1 MALYFG
7 KTKACNGSGKKSEW
21 KTYFDNGGKL
31 WAHND
36 YKAKITTLAPY
47 LDFGDT
53 ADVTDFS
60 HMFANNTALTTI
72 PRLDMRKGT
81 NFADML
87 LSCSA
92 LTSFGGYGIAYSFD
106 LSMATNMGES
116 ALVKVLNSLASVTD
130 TQTLTLGETN
140 LAKLSDD
147 EKAIATAK
155 GWTLA

>member
-31 WAHND
+31 WAFSD

-106 LSMATNMGES
+106 LSMATNMEES
-116 ALVKVLNSLASVTD
+116 ALVNVFNNLAPVTE
-130 TQTLTLGETN
+130 TQTLTLGETLLKKTN
-140 LAKLSDD
+140 QR
-147 EKAIATAK
+147 EKAIAIAK

>member
-7 KTKACNGSGKKSEW
+7 KTKACNGSGNQSEW

-31 WAHND
+31 WAYYD

-47 LDFGDT
+47 LDFSDT

-72 PRLDMRKGT
+72 PKLDMRKGT

-87 LSCSA
+87 TGDTA
-92 LTSFGGYGIAYSFD
+92 ITSFGGYGIAYSFD
-106 LSMATNMGES
+106 LSMATKMEEGEI
-116 ALVKVLNSLASVTD
+116 AKVLRNLATITD
-130 TQTLTLGETN
+130 TQTLTLGATN
-140 LAKLSDD
+140 LAKLTDA
-147 EKAIATAK
+147 EKAIATSK